1 MISTFRACATSSVLT
16 RAKKIEK
23 FLTLKTNFASQILKA
38 QLTNVSFQYIDFFA
52 KNLPN
57 FVSLP
62 WQLDN
67 PYYHRVEVKLCRS
80 TSLTSKCLA
89 GLSCAILIFLS
100 CLTFEGNK
108 RSFFFLSDQSQVQ
121 NLGTK
126 ACANP
131 IMVKSPW

>member
-62 WQLDN
+62 W
-67 PYYHRVEVKLCRS
+67 
-80 TSLTSKCLA
+80 
-89 GLSCAILIFLS
+89 
-100 CLTFEGNK
+100 
-108 RSFFFLSDQSQVQ
+108 
-121 NLGTK
+121 
-126 ACANP
+126 
-131 IMVKSPW
+131 